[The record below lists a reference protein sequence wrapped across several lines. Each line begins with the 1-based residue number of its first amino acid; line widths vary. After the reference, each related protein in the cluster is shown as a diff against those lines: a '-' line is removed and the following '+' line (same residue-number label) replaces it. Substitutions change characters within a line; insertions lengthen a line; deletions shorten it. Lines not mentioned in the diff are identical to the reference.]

1 MSKTMNYHNVKFTA
15 AYGTSK
21 QLPPST
27 RAEVSFVGRSNV
39 GKSSLMNKLFNRKKL
54 AKVSATPGK
63 TSTINFFEAEWA
75 DFVDLPGYGFAQVS
89 KSEKARWREMIE
101 GYYNQDREFCCVVSL
116 IDIRHP
122 ATALDVNMIEF
133 LIAAELPFM
142 IVCTKADK
150 LSKNKC
156 MQNIAALRRQLGFS
170 REEVEIIPISSANG
184 SGIDEDILNRLE
196 NGAAQSRGTGIGLRN
211 IDQRIRIAF
220 SERYGLEFHRVDDRT
235 QVWIRVPEKIEKG
248 TGGLACI
255 R

>member
-122 ATALDVNMIEF
+122 ATVLDVNMIEF

-156 MQNIAALRRQLGFS
+156 AQSIAALRRQLGFS
-170 REEVEIIPISSANG
+170 RDEVEIIPISSANG
-184 SGIDEDILNRLE
+184 SGIDDLKAALE
-196 NGAAQSRGTGIGLRN
+196 R
-211 IDQRIRIAF
+211 RIKAYNNDES
-220 SERYGLEFHRVDDRT
+220 SEE
-235 QVWIRVPEKIEKG
+235 
-248 TGGLACI
+248 
-255 R
+255 

>member
-1 MSKTMNYHNVKFTA
+1 MSKTMNYHNVKFAA

-21 QLPPST
+21 QLTPST
-27 RAEVSFVGRSNV
+27 RSEVSFVGRSNV

-156 MQNIAALRRQLGFS
+156 AQSIAALRRQLGFS
-170 REEVEIIPISSANG
+170 RDEVEIIPISSANG
-184 SGIDEDILNRLE
+184 SGIDDLKAALE
-196 NGAAQSRGTGIGLRN
+196 R
-211 IDQRIRIAF
+211 RIKAYNNDES
-220 SERYGLEFHRVDDRT
+220 SEE
-235 QVWIRVPEKIEKG
+235 
-248 TGGLACI
+248 
-255 R
+255 

>member
-39 GKSSLMNKLFNRKKL
+39 GKSSRMNKLFNRKKL

-156 MQNIAALRRQLGFS
+156 AQSIAALRRQLGFS
-170 REEVEIIPISSANG
+170 RDEVEIIPISSANG
-184 SGIDEDILNRLE
+184 SGIDDLKAALE
-196 NGAAQSRGTGIGLRN
+196 R
-211 IDQRIRIAF
+211 RIKAYNNDES
-220 SERYGLEFHRVDDRT
+220 SEE
-235 QVWIRVPEKIEKG
+235 
-248 TGGLACI
+248 
-255 R
+255 

>member
-1 MSKTMNYHNVKFTA
+1 MSKTMNYHNVRFTA

-133 LIAAELPFM
+133 LIAAKLPFM

-156 MQNIAALRRQLGFS
+156 AQSIAALRRQLGFS
-170 REEVEIIPISSANG
+170 RDEVEIIPISSANG
-184 SGIDEDILNRLE
+184 SGIDDLKAALE
-196 NGAAQSRGTGIGLRN
+196 R
-211 IDQRIRIAF
+211 RIKAYNNDES
-220 SERYGLEFHRVDDRT
+220 SEE
-235 QVWIRVPEKIEKG
+235 
-248 TGGLACI
+248 
-255 R
+255 

>member
-1 MSKTMNYHNVKFTA
+1 MNYHNVKFTA

-101 GYYNQDREFCCVVSL
+101 GYYNQDRDFCCVVSL

-142 IVCTKADK
+142 IACTKADK

-156 MQNIAALRRQLGFS
+156 AQSIAALRRQLGFS
-170 REEVEIIPISSANG
+170 RDEVEIIPISSANG
-184 SGIDEDILNRLE
+184 SGIDDLKAALE
-196 NGAAQSRGTGIGLRN
+196 R
-211 IDQRIRIAF
+211 RIKAYNNDES
-220 SERYGLEFHRVDDRT
+220 SEE
-235 QVWIRVPEKIEKG
+235 
-248 TGGLACI
+248 
-255 R
+255 

>member
-156 MQNIAALRRQLGFS
+156 AQSIAALRRQLGFS
-170 REEVEIIPISSANG
+170 RDEVEIIPISSANG
-184 SGIDEDILNRLE
+184 SGIDDLKAALE
-196 NGAAQSRGTGIGLRN
+196 R
-211 IDQRIRIAF
+211 RIKAYNNDE
-220 SERYGLEFHRVDDRT
+220 SNEE
-235 QVWIRVPEKIEKG
+235 
-248 TGGLACI
+248 
-255 R
+255 

>member
-122 ATALDVNMIEF
+122 VNR
-133 LIAAELPFM
+133 
-142 IVCTKADK
+142 V
-150 LSKNKC
+150 KC
-156 MQNIAALRRQLGFS
+156 S
-170 REEVEIIPISSANG
+170 
-184 SGIDEDILNRLE
+184 
-196 NGAAQSRGTGIGLRN
+196 
-211 IDQRIRIAF
+211 
-220 SERYGLEFHRVDDRT
+220 
-235 QVWIRVPEKIEKG
+235 
-248 TGGLACI
+248 
-255 R
+255 

>member
-27 RAEVSFVGRSNV
+27 HAEVSFVGRSNV

-142 IVCTKADK
+142 IACTKADK

-156 MQNIAALRRQLGFS
+156 AQSIAALRRQLGFS
-170 REEVEIIPISSANG
+170 RDEVEIIPISSANG
-184 SGIDEDILNRLE
+184 SGIDDLKAALE
-196 NGAAQSRGTGIGLRN
+196 R
-211 IDQRIRIAF
+211 RIKAYNNDE
-220 SERYGLEFHRVDDRT
+220 STEE
-235 QVWIRVPEKIEKG
+235 
-248 TGGLACI
+248 
-255 R
+255 

>member
-63 TSTINFFEAEWA
+63 TSTIN
-75 DFVDLPGYGFAQVS
+75 FVDLPGYGFAQVS

-156 MQNIAALRRQLGFS
+156 AQSIAALRRQLGFS
-170 REEVEIIPISSANG
+170 RDEVEIIPISSANG
-184 SGIDEDILNRLE
+184 SGIDDLKTALE
-196 NGAAQSRGTGIGLRN
+196 R
-211 IDQRIRIAF
+211 RIKAYNNDES
-220 SERYGLEFHRVDDRT
+220 SEE
-235 QVWIRVPEKIEKG
+235 
-248 TGGLACI
+248 
-255 R
+255 

>member
-89 KSEKARWREMIE
+89 KSEKVRWREMIE

-156 MQNIAALRRQLGFS
+156 AQSIAALRRQLGFS
-170 REEVEIIPISSANG
+170 RDEVEIIPISSANG
-184 SGIDEDILNRLE
+184 SGIDDLKAALE
-196 NGAAQSRGTGIGLRN
+196 R
-211 IDQRIRIAF
+211 RIKAYNNDES
-220 SERYGLEFHRVDDRT
+220 SEE
-235 QVWIRVPEKIEKG
+235 
-248 TGGLACI
+248 
-255 R
+255 

>member
-39 GKSSLMNKLFNRKKL
+39 GKSSLMNKLFSRKKL

-142 IVCTKADK
+142 IACTKADK

-156 MQNIAALRRQLGFS
+156 AQSIAALRRQLGFS
-170 REEVEIIPISSANG
+170 RDEVEIIPISSANG
-184 SGIDEDILNRLE
+184 SGIDDLKAALE
-196 NGAAQSRGTGIGLRN
+196 R
-211 IDQRIRIAF
+211 RIKAYHNDES
-220 SERYGLEFHRVDDRT
+220 SEE
-235 QVWIRVPEKIEKG
+235 
-248 TGGLACI
+248 
-255 R
+255 

>member
-101 GYYNQDREFCCVVSL
+101 GYYNQDRELCCVVSL

-170 REEVEIIPISSANG
+170 RDEVEIIPTSSANG
-184 SGIDEDILNRLE
+184 SGIDDLKAALE
-196 NGAAQSRGTGIGLRN
+196 R
-211 IDQRIRIAF
+211 RIKAYNNDES
-220 SERYGLEFHRVDDRT
+220 SEE
-235 QVWIRVPEKIEKG
+235 
-248 TGGLACI
+248 
-255 R
+255 

>member
-75 DFVDLPGYGFAQVS
+75 DFVDLPGYVFAQVS

-156 MQNIAALRRQLGFS
+156 AQSIAALRRQLGFS
-170 REEVEIIPISSANG
+170 RDEVEIIPISSANG
-184 SGIDEDILNRLE
+184 SGIDDLKAALE
-196 NGAAQSRGTGIGLRN
+196 R
-211 IDQRIRIAF
+211 RIKAYNNDES
-220 SERYGLEFHRVDDRT
+220 SEE
-235 QVWIRVPEKIEKG
+235 
-248 TGGLACI
+248 
-255 R
+255 

>member
-170 REEVEIIPISSANG
+170 RDEVEIIPISSANG
-184 SGIDEDILNRLE
+184 SGIDDLKAALE
-196 NGAAQSRGTGIGLRN
+196 R
-211 IDQRIRIAF
+211 RIKAYNNDKS
-220 SERYGLEFHRVDDRT
+220 SEE
-235 QVWIRVPEKIEKG
+235 
-248 TGGLACI
+248 
-255 R
+255 

>member
-1 MSKTMNYHNVKFTA
+1 MSKTMNYHNVKFAA

-21 QLPPST
+21 QLSPST

-156 MQNIAALRRQLGFS
+156 AQSIAALRRQLGFS
-170 REEVEIIPISSANG
+170 RDEVEIIPISSANG
-184 SGIDEDILNRLE
+184 SGIDDLKAALE
-196 NGAAQSRGTGIGLRN
+196 R
-211 IDQRIRIAF
+211 RIKAYNNDES
-220 SERYGLEFHRVDDRT
+220 SEE
-235 QVWIRVPEKIEKG
+235 
-248 TGGLACI
+248 
-255 R
+255 

>member
-63 TSTINFFEAEWA
+63 TSTTNFFEAEWA

-156 MQNIAALRRQLGFS
+156 AQSIAALRRQLGFS
-170 REEVEIIPISSANG
+170 RDEVEIIPISSANG
-184 SGIDEDILNRLE
+184 SGIDDLKAALE
-196 NGAAQSRGTGIGLRN
+196 R
-211 IDQRIRIAF
+211 RIKAYNNDES
-220 SERYGLEFHRVDDRT
+220 SEE
-235 QVWIRVPEKIEKG
+235 
-248 TGGLACI
+248 
-255 R
+255 

>member
-156 MQNIAALRRQLGFS
+156 TQSIAALRRQLGFS
-170 REEVEIIPISSANG
+170 RDEVEIIPVSSANG
-184 SGIDEDILNRLE
+184 SGIDDLKAALERRLKAYNNDE
-196 NGAAQSRGTGIGLRN
+196 S
-211 IDQRIRIAF
+211 
-220 SERYGLEFHRVDDRT
+220 SEE
-235 QVWIRVPEKIEKG
+235 
-248 TGGLACI
+248 
-255 R
+255 

>member
-15 AYGTSK
+15 AYDGIHK
-21 QLPPST
+21 AAPST

-142 IVCTKADK
+142 IACTKADK

-156 MQNIAALRRQLGFS
+156 AQSIAALRRQLGFS
-170 REEVEIIPISSANG
+170 RDEVEIIPISSANG
-184 SGIDEDILNRLE
+184 SGIDDLKAALE
-196 NGAAQSRGTGIGLRN
+196 R
-211 IDQRIRIAF
+211 RIKAYNNDES
-220 SERYGLEFHRVDDRT
+220 SEE
-235 QVWIRVPEKIEKG
+235 
-248 TGGLACI
+248 
-255 R
+255 

>member
-150 LSKNKC
+150 LSKSKC
-156 MQNIAALRRQLGFS
+156 AQSIAALRRQLGFS
-170 REEVEIIPISSANG
+170 RDEVEIIPISSANG
-184 SGIDEDILNRLE
+184 SGIDDLKAALE
-196 NGAAQSRGTGIGLRN
+196 R
-211 IDQRIRIAF
+211 RIKAYNNDE
-220 SERYGLEFHRVDDRT
+220 SNEE
-235 QVWIRVPEKIEKG
+235 
-248 TGGLACI
+248 
-255 R
+255 

>member
-39 GKSSLMNKLFNRKKL
+39 GKSSLMNKPFNRKKL

-63 TSTINFFEAEWA
+63 TSTLNFFEAEWA

-156 MQNIAALRRQLGFS
+156 MQNIAARRRQLGFS
-170 REEVEIIPISSANG
+170 RDEVEIIPISSANG
-184 SGIDEDILNRLE
+184 SGIDDLKAALE
-196 NGAAQSRGTGIGLRN
+196 R
-211 IDQRIRIAF
+211 RIKAYNNDES
-220 SERYGLEFHRVDDRT
+220 SEE
-235 QVWIRVPEKIEKG
+235 
-248 TGGLACI
+248 
-255 R
+255 

>member
-156 MQNIAALRRQLGFS
+156 MQNIATLRRQLGFS
-170 REEVEIIPISSANG
+170 RDEVEIIPISSANG
-184 SGIDEDILNRLE
+184 SGIDDLKAALE
-196 NGAAQSRGTGIGLRN
+196 R
-211 IDQRIRIAF
+211 RIKAYNNDES
-220 SERYGLEFHRVDDRT
+220 SEE
-235 QVWIRVPEKIEKG
+235 
-248 TGGLACI
+248 
-255 R
+255 

>member
-1 MSKTMNYHNVKFTA
+1 MSKTMNYHNVKFAA

-156 MQNIAALRRQLGFS
+156 AQSIAALRRQLGFS
-170 REEVEIIPISSANG
+170 RDEVEIIPISSTNG
-184 SGIDEDILNRLE
+184 SGIDDLKAALE
-196 NGAAQSRGTGIGLRN
+196 R
-211 IDQRIRIAF
+211 RIKAYNNDES
-220 SERYGLEFHRVDDRT
+220 SEE
-235 QVWIRVPEKIEKG
+235 
-248 TGGLACI
+248 
-255 R
+255 

>member
-156 MQNIAALRRQLGFS
+156 AQSIAALRRQLGFS
-170 REEVEIIPISSANG
+170 RDEAEIIPISSANG
-184 SGIDEDILNRLE
+184 SGIDDLKAALE
-196 NGAAQSRGTGIGLRN
+196 R
-211 IDQRIRIAF
+211 RIKAYNNDES
-220 SERYGLEFHRVDDRT
+220 SEE
-235 QVWIRVPEKIEKG
+235 
-248 TGGLACI
+248 
-255 R
+255 

>member
-133 LIAAELPFM
+133 LIAVELPFM

-156 MQNIAALRRQLGFS
+156 AQSIAALRRQLGFS
-170 REEVEIIPISSANG
+170 RDEVEIIPISSANG
-184 SGIDEDILNRLE
+184 SGIDDLKAALE
-196 NGAAQSRGTGIGLRN
+196 R
-211 IDQRIRIAF
+211 RIKAYNNDES
-220 SERYGLEFHRVDDRT
+220 SEE
-235 QVWIRVPEKIEKG
+235 
-248 TGGLACI
+248 
-255 R
+255 

>member
-27 RAEVSFVGRSNV
+27 HAEVSFVGRSNV

-170 REEVEIIPISSANG
+170 RDEVEIIPISSANG
-184 SGIDEDILNRLE
+184 SGIDDLKAALE
-196 NGAAQSRGTGIGLRN
+196 R
-211 IDQRIRIAF
+211 RIKAYNNDES
-220 SERYGLEFHRVDDRT
+220 SEE
-235 QVWIRVPEKIEKG
+235 
-248 TGGLACI
+248 
-255 R
+255 

>member
-170 REEVEIIPISSANG
+170 RDEVEIIPISSANG
-184 SGIDEDILNRLE
+184 SGIDDLKAALE
-196 NGAAQSRGTGIGLRN
+196 R
-211 IDQRIRIAF
+211 RIKAHNNDES
-220 SERYGLEFHRVDDRT
+220 SEE
-235 QVWIRVPEKIEKG
+235 
-248 TGGLACI
+248 
-255 R
+255 

>member
-75 DFVDLPGYGFAQVS
+75 DLVDLPGYGFAQVS

-156 MQNIAALRRQLGFS
+156 AQSIAALRRQLGFS
-170 REEVEIIPISSANG
+170 RDEVEIIPISSANG
-184 SGIDEDILNRLE
+184 SGIDDLKAALE
-196 NGAAQSRGTGIGLRN
+196 R
-211 IDQRIRIAF
+211 RIKAYNNDES
-220 SERYGLEFHRVDDRT
+220 SEE
-235 QVWIRVPEKIEKG
+235 
-248 TGGLACI
+248 
-255 R
+255 

>member
-1 MSKTMNYHNVKFTA
+1 MSKTMNYHNVRFTA

-156 MQNIAALRRQLGFS
+156 AQSIAALRRQLGFS
-170 REEVEIIPISSANG
+170 RDEVEIIPISSANG
-184 SGIDEDILNRLE
+184 SGIDDLKAALERRIKAYNNDEAARNRPSPNRMPTHLLNMLNAR
-196 NGAAQSRGTGIGLRN
+196 S
-211 IDQRIRIAF
+211 
-220 SERYGLEFHRVDDRT
+220 V
-235 QVWIRVPEKIEKG
+235 
-248 TGGLACI
+248 
-255 R
+255 

>member
-1 MSKTMNYHNVKFTA
+1 MPKTMNYHNVKFTA

-156 MQNIAALRRQLGFS
+156 AQSIAALRRQLGFS
-170 REEVEIIPISSANG
+170 RDEVEIIPISSANG
-184 SGIDEDILNRLE
+184 SGIDDLKAALE
-196 NGAAQSRGTGIGLRN
+196 R
-211 IDQRIRIAF
+211 RIKAYNNDE
-220 SERYGLEFHRVDDRT
+220 SNEE
-235 QVWIRVPEKIEKG
+235 
-248 TGGLACI
+248 
-255 R
+255 

>member
-54 AKVSATPGK
+54 AKVAATPVK

-170 REEVEIIPISSANG
+170 RDEVEIIPISSANG
-184 SGIDEDILNRLE
+184 SGIDDLKAALE
-196 NGAAQSRGTGIGLRN
+196 R
-211 IDQRIRIAF
+211 RIKAYNNDES
-220 SERYGLEFHRVDDRT
+220 SEE
-235 QVWIRVPEKIEKG
+235 
-248 TGGLACI
+248 
-255 R
+255 

>member
-27 RAEVSFVGRSNV
+27 HAEVSFVGRSNV

-142 IVCTKADK
+142 IVCTKAGK

-170 REEVEIIPISSANG
+170 RDEVEIIPISSANG
-184 SGIDEDILNRLE
+184 SGIDDLKAALE
-196 NGAAQSRGTGIGLRN
+196 R
-211 IDQRIRIAF
+211 RIKTYNNDES
-220 SERYGLEFHRVDDRT
+220 SEE
-235 QVWIRVPEKIEKG
+235 
-248 TGGLACI
+248 
-255 R
+255 

>member
-1 MSKTMNYHNVKFTA
+1 MSKTMNYHNVKFAA

-156 MQNIAALRRQLGFS
+156 EQSIAALRRQLGFS
-170 REEVEIIPISSANG
+170 RDEVEIIPISSANG
-184 SGIDEDILNRLE
+184 SGIDDLKAALE
-196 NGAAQSRGTGIGLRN
+196 R
-211 IDQRIRIAF
+211 RIKAYNNDES
-220 SERYGLEFHRVDDRT
+220 SEE
-235 QVWIRVPEKIEKG
+235 
-248 TGGLACI
+248 
-255 R
+255 

>member
-170 REEVEIIPISSANG
+170 RDEVEIIPISSANG
-184 SGIDEDILNRLE
+184 SGIDDLKAALE
-196 NGAAQSRGTGIGLRN
+196 R
-211 IDQRIRIAF
+211 RIKAYNNDE
-220 SERYGLEFHRVDDRT
+220 SAEE
-235 QVWIRVPEKIEKG
+235 
-248 TGGLACI
+248 
-255 R
+255 

>member
-101 GYYNQDREFCCVVSL
+101 GYYTQDREFCCVVSL

-142 IVCTKADK
+142 IACTKADK

-170 REEVEIIPISSANG
+170 RDEVEIIPISSANG
-184 SGIDEDILNRLE
+184 SGIDDLKAALE
-196 NGAAQSRGTGIGLRN
+196 R
-211 IDQRIRIAF
+211 RIKTYNNDES
-220 SERYGLEFHRVDDRT
+220 SEE
-235 QVWIRVPEKIEKG
+235 
-248 TGGLACI
+248 
-255 R
+255 